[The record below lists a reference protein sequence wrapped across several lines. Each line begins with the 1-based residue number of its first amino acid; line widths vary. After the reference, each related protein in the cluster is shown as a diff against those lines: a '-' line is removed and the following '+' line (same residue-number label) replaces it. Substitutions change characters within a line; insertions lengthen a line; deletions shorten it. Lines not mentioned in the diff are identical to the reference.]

1 MILVRRARKPVLIG
15 LPAAAVVIILCSAVL
30 QSWLPPATRTNAPA
44 ASVAAA
50 PATSSPSPVPTPPP
64 RSTAAPSAS
73 PYPPADSFPLV
84 NSCDPASVPG
94 SIPVPAA
101 PAAPAATGSFTL
113 RVPILEYHRVVPANE
128 AGNSLPGLVV
138 PPENFA
144 AQLELFEK
152 RGWRTITMAALADDL
167 AAHVAPPAKTFVITF
182 DDGWDD
188 GYTYALPL
196 LAQHGYVG
204 TFFVISSRIDRPGF
218 LTSDHLRAL
227 VAAGDEIGDH
237 TFDHASL
244 SSIKSDQVPR
254 EIDGGASR
262 IAQVTGRW
270 PESLAYPYGGTN
282 SRVAQVVAACQG
294 LRIAAL
300 DGPMKVTTQ
309 PSGPGHG
316 ASPSPSHVVLY
327 TAYETWAN
335 RFEVPRIRV
344 GPGATASSVISSM
357 ERAAAG

>member
-1 MILVRRARKPVLIG
+1 MLVRRARKPVLIG

-30 QSWLPPATRTNAPA
+30 QSWSPAPSPTDAP
-44 ASVAAA
+44 VAPVTAG
-50 PATSSPSPVPTPPP
+50 PAEPSPSPAPTVPPP
-64 RSTAAPSAS
+64 SPTAAPSAG
-73 PYPPADSFPLV
+73 PVQPADTFALV
-84 NSCDPASVPG
+84 DSCDPASVPG
-94 SIPVPAA
+94 SIAVA
-101 PAAPAATGSFTL
+101 PSPIRTGSFTL
-113 RVPILEYHRVVPANE
+113 HVPILEYHRVVPANE
-128 AGNSLPGLVV
+128 AGNSRPGLVV
-138 PPENFA
+138 APQNFA
-144 AQLELFEK
+144 AQLELLQK
-152 RGWRTITMAALADDL
+152 RGWHTITMAELADDL
-167 AAHVAPPAKTFVITF
+167 AAHVVPPARTFVITF

-196 LAQHGYVG
+196 LAQHGFVG
-204 TFFVISSRIDRPGF
+204 TFFVISSRIDLPGF

-244 SSIKSDQVPR
+244 SSIRFTQVPR
-254 EIDGGASR
+254 EIDAGASR

-300 DGPMKVTTQ
+300 DGPMKVTMQ
-309 PSGPGHG
+309 PSDAGHG
-316 ASPSPSHVVLY
+316 ASPSPSHVVVY

-335 RFEVPRIRV
+335 RFAVPRIRV
-344 GPGATASSVISSM
+344 GPGATASGLVSSL